1 MQSMKDIQFTR
12 QEWHARRDRHLVRV
26 SAMAEAFVQR
36 RSRGEK
42 HPVHDF
48 LFTYYNF
55 SPAKLKRWQTPLG
68 IGMEV
73 TEEDLLEEILANNS
87 RYKPEPLFSKT
98 GTGSL
103 SSASTEERASE
114 VQRSTELIQ
123 KAMERSRLSGR
134 GSKKKRSL

>member
-1 MQSMKDIQFTR
+1 MKLR
-12 QEWHARRDRHLVRV
+12 L
-26 SAMAEAFVQR
+26 
-36 RSRGEK
+36 
-42 HPVHDF
+42 
-48 LFTYYNF
+48 
-55 SPAKLKRWQTPLG
+55 
-68 IGMEV
+68 
-73 TEEDLLEEILANNS
+73 DLLEHLRPEDVMEEVLANNH